1 MDKVAARIEELQG
14 QQQQLVGRHTALT
27 QELGQVAI
35 QIQRVAGA
43 VAALQEFSE
52 PVEEASQNGEV
63 PELTLE
69 KA

>member
-1 MDKVAARIEELQG
+1 MKVAARIEELQG

-52 PVEEASQNGEV
+52 PVEEA
-63 PELTLE
+63 
-69 KA
+69 